1 MSLTTDAYLDSFPNE
16 EVGFDIDQ
24 AEEEY
29 LTYEKRREEADDRDR
44 SLQDQIQGEYNSM
57 EEKLELLDN
66 K

>member
-66 K
+66 E

>member
-44 SLQDQIQGEYNSM
+44 SLAEA
-57 EEKLELLDN
+57 ELSEN
-66 K
+66 V